1 VAGPAVSPW
10 QDLKDG
16 ITYVLN
22 TRGLHAAT
30 WLAFLLNATAY
41 PVSNGLLPYVARD
54 IYGIDQTGL
63 GYLAASF
70 ASGALIG
77 SIALAVAGI
86 RVRLQRV
93 LIVSA
98 AGWYAMLLVLAHTR
112 SMTGGILCLMVAG
125 FMQSLS
131 MVSLAGILMHATD
144 ARFRGRVM
152 GVRMLAIYGLPLGL
166 LGAGALVARIGFG
179 STTTIYA
186 GIGLALTLVTAARWR
201 GDMGRSP
208 EP

>member
-16 ITYVLN
+16 ITYVLT

-70 ASGALIG
+70 AAGALCG
-77 SIALAVAGI
+77 SIALAVAGG
-86 RVRLQRV
+86 RARLQRV
-93 LIVSA
+93 LIVSST
-98 AGWYAMLLVLAHTR
+98 GWYAMLLVLAHTR
-112 SMTGGILCLMVAG
+112 SMTGGILCLVVAG

-131 MVSLAGILMHATD
+131 MVSLAGILMRATD

-179 STTTIYA
+179 ATASLYA
-186 GIGLALTLVTAARWR
+186 GVGLALTLVTAVLWR
-201 GDMGRSP
+201 RPP